1 VAIELTLEEFKAVYP
16 HFRNT
21 TSAMFNHARSLAD
34 QEASEANFGDKTK
47 AAIIELI
54 ADQLD
59 AAPGADDTKPRVG
72 GGMSQYRENFERI
85 RRTLGPFQMLV

>member
-21 TSAMFNHARSLAD
+21 TSAMFDHARTLAD
-34 QEASEANFGDKTK
+34 HEISEAIFGEKTR
-47 AAIIELI
+47 AALIELI

-59 AAPGADDTKPRVG
+59 AAPGADDTRPRVG
-72 GGMSQYRENFERI
+72 GGLSEYRERFERI
-85 RRTLGPFQMLV
+85 RRTLGPFQMVV